1 MISETRKLEL
11 MRETVQEALRSVP
24 EDDRPHPKVGALL
37 TDADGKI
44 KYRAHRGEEEL
55 GGHAE
60 FHLFRK
66 AERDGFNTKDC
77 VLFVSLEPCTRRGK
91 DKTPCAVR
99 VAESGVKQIYIG
111 TLDPNTHITGR
122 GDMFLSF
129 HMAVDHFP
137 SEIKSELFAI
147 NQEFFDRY
155 RYTHIPV
162 VSSYAGYAS
171 DQPQVSFRPV
181 LAGQREGILLQS
193 LDLISGTDDDVSIFA
208 GDLSWVYDLQ
218 LSLVLAKLDK
228 RRVRILCDDA
238 KRRTGDFN
246 ARKEMAKALGAD
258 VAMVTDSLR
267 LRGTLVSPYTSNAA
281 VMCVEKRPAL
291 HAQLFQ
297 APHESGLIRAV
308 SYLFESCWAQA
319 TVEPGTQP
327 RFTQIPTDKIIAA
340 LKANVPAYGGATIE
354 LAAAPISKLKPLA
367 KCLERF
373 KLLRLSQLAVLT
385 ERHAVRL
392 PTTIQ
397 GSPRAIIHPV
407 VELTPQGDLVIIDG
421 THRVYSALSR
431 NLETIEVFLVKNA
444 GTPPPATPLSNWD
457 AVKVTTEKHPRDLRY
472 TDYRQE
478 RFRPIRTAVSALAGF
493 TPAAPQQPGH
503 GHM

>member
-1 MISETRKLEL
+1 MITETRKREL

-24 EDDRPHPKVGALL
+24 EDERPHPKVGALL
-37 TDADGKI
+37 TDADGNI
-44 KYRAHRGEEEL
+44 KYRAHRGEEER

-66 AERDGFNTKDC
+66 AERDRFNTKDC

-111 TLDPNTHITGR
+111 TLDPNTQITGR

-147 NQEFFDRY
+147 NKEFFDRY

-162 VSSYAGYAS
+162 VSSYAGYAP
-171 DQPQVSFRPV
+171 DQPQASFRPV

-193 LDLISGTDDDVSIFA
+193 LDLISGTDADVSIFA

-218 LSLVLAKLDK
+218 LSLVLAKLEN
-228 RRVRILCDDA
+228 RRIRILCDNA
-238 KRRTGDFN
+238 KRRTGDFT

-258 VAMVTDSLR
+258 VATVADVLR
-267 LRGTLVSPYTSNAA
+267 LRGTLVSTDTSNAA
-281 VMCVEKRPAL
+281 MLCVEKQPAL
-291 HAQLFQ
+291 HAQLLQ
-297 APHESGLIRAV
+297 APHESGLLRAI
-308 SYLFESCWAQA
+308 SHLFESCWARA
-319 TVEPGTQP
+319 MIEPGAQP
-327 RFTQIPTDKIIAA
+327 RFTQIPPHKIIAA
-340 LKANVPAYGGATIE
+340 LQANVQDYASAMIE
-354 LAAAPISKLKPLA
+354 LATVPVSTLKPLA
-367 KCLERF
+367 KFLERF
-373 KLLRLSQLAVLT
+373 KLLRLSELAVLT
-385 ERHAVRL
+385 DRHGVGL
-392 PTTIQ
+392 PTAIQ

-407 VELTPQGDLVIIDG
+407 VELTPKGDLVIIDG
-421 THRVYSALSR
+421 THRVYSAFSR

-444 GTPPPATPLSNWD
+444 STPPPATPIFNWD
-457 AVKVTTEKHPRDLRY
+457 GVKVTTEKHPRNLRY
-472 TDYRQE
+472 ADYCQE

-493 TPAAPQQPGH
+493 PPAAP
-503 GHM
+503 